1 MLYSHDINAK
11 PLRSRIEGNK
21 FANQSLNM
29 RLDDDSLDIQ
39 KDEQL
44 LQSTNLV
51 ENIGGKY

>member
-44 LQSTNLV
+44 
-51 ENIGGKY
+51 I